1 MFTGLIERIGRISA
15 IREQDGFKVLR
26 VELDKAEPYATQLG
40 ESIAINGCCLTVTA
54 FDQKFMEFDVSFESL
69 DKTNLG
75 LLKTGSP
82 VNLERALRM
91 GDRLGG
97 HMVSGHV
104 DGRGV
109 LESIEALEGGWTVF
123 VKVPREMAGYIIPKG
138 SITLDGVSLTINA
151 VEDLADAS
159 RIRLTLIPVTVAHTS
174 FSELKAGWPL
184 NIEVDLVGKYLERFA
199 MPYVIE
205 GMKPRV

>member
-1 MFTGLIERIGRISA
+1 MFTGLVERIGRIA
-15 IREQDGFKVLR
+15 EIREQDGFKVLR
-26 VELDKAEPYATQLG
+26 VELWSPEAYATQLG

-69 DKTNLG
+69 ALTNLG
-75 LLKTGSP
+75 RLSLGST

-104 DGRGV
+104 DGYGV
-109 LESIEALEGGWTVF
+109 LESIEAQDGGWNLYVQ
-123 VKVPREMAGYIIPKG
+123 VPRALSAYIIPKG

-151 VEDLADAS
+151 VEDMDKYS
-159 RIRLTLIPVTVAHTS
+159 RIRLTLIPVTISHTS

-199 MPYVIE
+199 SPYVQQS
-205 GMKPRV
+205 RSQ

>member
-1 MFTGLIERIGRISA
+1 MFTGLVERIGRIA
-15 IREQDGFKVLR
+15 DIHDKDGYKILR
-26 VELDKAEPYATQLG
+26 VELSQAEPYATQLG
-40 ESIAINGCCLTVTA
+40 ESIAINGCCLTVTR
-54 FDQKFMEFDVSFESL
+54 FDQQSMDFDVSFESL

-75 LLKTGSP
+75 QLKLGSA

-104 DGRGV
+104 DGRGR
-109 LESIEALEGGWTVF
+109 LKSIEELDGGWTVF
-123 VKVPREMAGYIIPKG
+123 VEVPRELSGYIIPKG
-138 SITLDGVSLTINA
+138 SITLDGVSLTINEVIDEPHA
-151 VEDLADAS
+151 TL
-159 RIRLTLIPVTVAHTS
+159 IRLTLIPVTVSHTS

-199 MPYVIE
+199 SPYVQQ
-205 GMKPRV
+205 GRK